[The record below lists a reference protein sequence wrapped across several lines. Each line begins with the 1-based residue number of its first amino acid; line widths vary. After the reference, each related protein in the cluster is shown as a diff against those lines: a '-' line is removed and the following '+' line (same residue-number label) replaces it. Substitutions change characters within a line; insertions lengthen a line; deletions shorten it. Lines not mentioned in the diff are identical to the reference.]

1 MLHALKNAMLIAV
14 ATLAAT
20 MFYTAPA
27 SAQAT
32 RTWISGVGDD
42 VNPCSRTA
50 PCKTFFGAFQKTA
63 AGGEINCLDPGGF
76 GAVTITKSLTID
88 CRNTEAG
95 VLFTLGTNGIIVNA
109 PAGSIVHLRG
119 LDLDGVGTGADAV
132 RMLGQGQL
140 HIEDCNIERVTSNGV
155 EFAANANS
163 ELYISNTRIAEAGA
177 EGVLIKSSVAAGINA
192 ILSRVEITNSGSGI
206 LVDGT
211 GNTVAMNLT
220 LTNSLISG
228 NTGNGVAI
236 KSVAAASPV
245 RATLTGNTISANAG
259 SGVNANGAAASGNGS
274 AIAFLGGSTVFGNV
288 TGVSN
293 TGSGAVQSFKNNM
306 ISGNVA
312 DGTPIT
318 AFPGPG
324 GTPLQ

>member
-1 MLHALKNAMLIAV
+1 MKIVRFFLSLAVLLLASIFLI
-14 ATLAAT
+14 
-20 MFYTAPA
+20 APA

-32 RTWISGVGDD
+32 RTWVSGVGDD
-42 VNPCSRTA
+42 ANPCSRTA
-50 PCKTFFGAFQKTA
+50 PCKTFAGAISKTA
-63 AGGEINCLDPGGF
+63 TSGEINCIDPGGF
-76 GAVTITKSLTID
+76 GGVTITKSITID
-88 CRNTEAG
+88 CRNVEAG
-95 VLFTLGTNGIIVNA
+95 VLVAGTNAIIVST
-109 PAGSIVHLRG
+109 PAGAAVHLRG
-119 LDLDGVGTGADAV
+119 LDIFGVGTGLDAI
-132 RMLGQGQL
+132 RMVGQGQL
-140 HIEDCNIERVTSNGV
+140 HVEDCNIERFTGNGV
-155 EFAANANS
+155 EFLPNGNS
-163 ELYISNTRIAEAGA
+163 ELYISNTRIAETGA
-177 EGVLIKSSVAAGINA
+177 EGVLVKTSFAVGINA
-192 ILSRVEITNSGSGI
+192 ILSKVEITNSASGI

-245 RATLTGNTISANAG
+245 RATIVNTTISANA
-259 SGVNANGAAASGNGS
+259 SNGVNANGAAASGNGS
-274 AIAFLGGSTVFGNV
+274 AIAFLGASTVFGNL

-312 DGTPIT
+312 DGTPLT

-324 GTPLQ
+324 DTPLQ

>member
-1 MLHALKNAMLIAV
+1 MKIVRFFLSLAVLLLASVFLI
-14 ATLAAT
+14 
-20 MFYTAPA
+20 APA

-32 RTWISGVGDD
+32 RTWVSGVGNDAD
-42 VNPCSRTA
+42 PCSRTA
-50 PCKTFFGAFQKTA
+50 PCKTFAGAISKTA
-63 AGGEINCLDPGGF
+63 TAGEINCLDPGGF
-76 GAVTITKSLTID
+76 GTVTITKSITID
-88 CRNTEAG
+88 CKTTEGG
-95 VLFTLGTNGIIVNA
+95 VLSTLVNGIVVNT
-109 PAGSIVHLRG
+109 PAGSAVHLRG
-119 LDLDGVGTGADAV
+119 IDIDGGGTGLDGV

-140 HIEDCNIERVTSNGV
+140 HIEDSNIERVTGNGV
-155 EFAANANS
+155 EFAPNGNS
-163 ELYISNTRIAEAGA
+163 ELYISNTRIAETGA
-177 EGVLIKSSVAAGINA
+177 EGVLIKTSFAVGINA
-192 ILSRVEITNSGSGI
+192 ILSKVEITNSASGI

-220 LTNSLISG
+220 LTDSVVSG

-245 RATLTGNTISANAG
+245 RATIIGNTISANAG

-274 AIAFLGGSTVFGNV
+274 AIAFLGESTIFGNV
-288 TGVSN
+288 TGASN

-306 ISGNVA
+306 ISGNVS
-312 DGTPIT
+312 DGTPLA

>member
-1 MLHALKNAMLIAV
+1 LKIVRFFLSLAVLALASAFLI
-14 ATLAAT
+14 
-20 MFYTAPA
+20 APA

-32 RTWISGVGDD
+32 RTWVSGVGDD
-42 VNPCSRTA
+42 ANPCSRTA
-50 PCKTFFGAFQKTA
+50 PCKTFAGAISKTA
-63 AGGEINCLDPGGF
+63 TAGEIDCLDPGGF
-76 GAVTITKSLTID
+76 GAVTITKSITID
-88 CRNTEAG
+88 CKTTEGG
-95 VLFTLGTNGIIVNA
+95 VLSAGTNGVIVNT
-109 PAGSIVHLRG
+109 PVGSSVHLRG
-119 LDLDGVGTGADAV
+119 ISINGVGTGFDGV
-132 RMLGQGQL
+132 RMVGQGQL

-155 EFAANANS
+155 EFLANGNS

-177 EGVLIKSSVAAGINA
+177 VGVLIKSSVGAGINA
-192 ILSRVEITNSGSGI
+192 ILSKVEITNSGSGI

-220 LTNSLISG
+220 LTNSLVSG

-245 RATLTGNTISANAG
+245 RATIVNTTISANAG
-259 SGVNANGAAASGNGS
+259 VGVNANGAAASGSGS
-274 AIAFLGGSTVFGNV
+274 AIAFLGESTVFGNV

-293 TGSGAVQSFKNNM
+293 TGSGAIQSFKNNM
-306 ISGNVA
+306 ISGNTT
-312 DGTPIT
+312 DGTPLA